1 MQRNSIISLP
11 QLLLYFSIILNI
23 WSHPFMLV
31 PHVSLW
37 CLLTGMPSVLFGFH
51 PIGHFSFLECSKF
64 PWSHSLPRC
73 YFPCLKFVL
82 HLNPGLRRFNLW
94 TSTQLLL
101 WKAFPDTQ
109 VLVRVEAPRQ
119 VLKGSACDV
128 SLDSSQWKQ
137 ELCVF
142 FSPPSSSRNLLHA
155 SQLIV
160 GAQDL
165 LSVCK
170 TEKFLEA
177 SRCHLARHFWSLC
190 IFGDSI
196 LYFLGWCVHYNQG
209 TI

>member
-1 MQRNSIISLP
+1 MEWSSLWSTSSLAFVIDRLCNEDYSNSWKWSLLVTWSWVAPNISVMEQDDILEMQRNSIISLP
-11 QLLLYFSIILNI
+11 QLLLYFPIILNI

-31 PHVSLW
+31 PHVRLW

-109 VLVRVEAPRQ
+109 VLVRQEAPR
-119 VLKGSACDV
+119 
-128 SLDSSQWKQ
+128 
-137 ELCVF
+137 
-142 FSPPSSSRNLLHA
+142 
-155 SQLIV
+155 
-160 GAQDL
+160 
-165 LSVCK
+165 
-170 TEKFLEA
+170 
-177 SRCHLARHFWSLC
+177 
-190 IFGDSI
+190 
-196 LYFLGWCVHYNQG
+196 
-209 TI
+209 